1 MTIPKKRN
9 IKINPTHAAGVL
21 RKFGSGGAVDAAETR
36 DAITGEHRHIINM
49 VRNRCIAKGYRR

>member
-21 RKFGSGGAVDAAETR
+21 RKFGSGGAVEAAETKEV
-36 DAITGEHRHIINM
+36 ITGEQRHTINM
-49 VRNRCIAKGYRR
+49 VRIRCIDKGYRR